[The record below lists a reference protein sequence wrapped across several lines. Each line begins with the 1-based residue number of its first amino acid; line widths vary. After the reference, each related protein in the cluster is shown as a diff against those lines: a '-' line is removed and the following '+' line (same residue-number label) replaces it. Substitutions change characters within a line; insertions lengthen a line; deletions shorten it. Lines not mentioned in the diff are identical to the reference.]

1 MYVQDIALPTG
12 INRKKKWTDG
22 TQEYSS
28 QSSVKSSHSDG
39 RQVCVD
45 EDQIKEMSG

>member
-12 INRKKKWTDG
+12 IDRNKKWTDG

-28 QSSVKSSHSDG
+28 QSSVKSSRSAG

-45 EDQIKEMSG
+45 ADQVKEMSG